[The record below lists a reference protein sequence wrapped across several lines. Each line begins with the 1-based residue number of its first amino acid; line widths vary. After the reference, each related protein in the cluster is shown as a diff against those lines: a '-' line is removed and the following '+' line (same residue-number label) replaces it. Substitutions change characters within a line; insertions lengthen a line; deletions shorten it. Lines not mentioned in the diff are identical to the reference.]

1 MILAIQLIAWIIA
14 VIWIWKVVAAARG
27 LPRIPNLLLP
37 EHDISPAGS
46 PSITVIVPARN
57 EAADIAA
64 TLQSLLAQDYANL
77 QIIAVDDRSTD
88 STGAIIDSFASQH
101 PDKLR
106 ALHVT
111 ELPSGWL
118 GKTHAMAIAARV
130 APTDYLLFTDA
141 DVLFHPTAI
150 RLSLANAVTTHAD
163 HLVTVPTN
171 IIKRWDEAAI
181 LGFVQIFSLWGA
193 RPWRIAD
200 PKSKRDALGIG
211 AFNLLRRS
219 AYLQIGGFESLR
231 MEIVEDLGLAGRIKR
246 AGLAQRV
253 TFGRGLVSLHWASGT
268 RGLVSVM
275 TKNLFS
281 AFRFYVW
288 LALLACL
295 WLLIFCVSPAIGLFF
310 APTRVPAIFTLA
322 AVASAYRQLSGLSGI
337 SIWNVF
343 FFPFSAVVF
352 VFSLLRSMFIT
363 LKGGG
368 VIWRGTFYPLAEL
381 RKNAAPLFLPSLSVA
396 FRSSNAGSTNFLQ
409 ALRGTIAPGALR
421 RHRQIV
427 LPSIGAYLRFP

>member
-1 MILAIQLIAWIIA
+1 MTLVIEIIAWLVA
-14 VIWIWKVVAAARG
+14 VTWIWKVTSAAFG

-37 EHDISPAGS
+37 RHNIAPAGN

-64 TLQSLLAQDYANL
+64 TLHSLLAQDYANL

-88 STGAIIDSFASQH
+88 QTGDLIDTIAGDH

-111 ELPSGWL
+111 ELPHGWL
-118 GKTHAMAIAARV
+118 GKTHAMALAARQ

-141 DVLFHPTAI
+141 DVLFRSDAI
-150 RLSLANAVTTHAD
+150 RRALAHAVATSAD
-163 HLVTVPTN
+163 HLVTIPTTL
-171 IIKRWDEAAI
+171 IHRWDEAAI
-181 LGFVQIFSLWGA
+181 LGFFQIFALWGA
-193 RPWRIAD
+193 RPWRVAD

-231 MEIVEDLGLAGRIKR
+231 MEIIEDLGLARRIKH
-246 AGLAQRV
+246 AGLVQRV
-253 TFGRGLVSLHWASGT
+253 TFGCGLVSLHWASGIA
-268 RGLVSVM
+268 GLIGVM

-281 AFRFYVW
+281 AFRFYIG
-288 LALLACL
+288 LALLGCL
-295 WLLIFCVSPAIGLFF
+295 WLLVFCVAPAAGLFF
-310 APTRVPAIFTLA
+310 HPTRLPAILTIA
-322 AVASAYRQLSGLSGI
+322 AVVWAYWLMSRHSRI
-337 SIWNVF
+337 STWNAF
-343 FFPFSAVVF
+343 FFPLGALVF

-363 LKGGG
+363 LKRGG

-381 RKNAAPLFLPSLSVA
+381 RKNATPLFD
-396 FRSSNAGSTNFLQ
+396 G
-409 ALRGTIAPGALR
+409 
-421 RHRQIV
+421 
-427 LPSIGAYLRFP
+427 